1 MVEVDPG
8 HRDRAPDKERMAT
21 NEQWIDC
28 AVAPGMFSDERAVE
42 VQGQWFFVDARC
54 VFQVEDRGPALLA
67 AHVFEAD
74 GLRWAALPTTDRAC
88 VLLDVPS

>member
-1 MVEVDPG
+1 
-8 HRDRAPDKERMAT
+8 MAT
-21 NEQWIDC
+21 NQQWIDC

-42 VQGQWFFVDARC
+42 VRGQWFFVDARC
-54 VFQVEDRGPALLA
+54 VLQVEDRGPALLVA
-67 AHVFEAD
+67 DVFEAD